1 MALTQQGSSG
11 HDIQFQAQGF
21 HRIAAALTI
30 VAAASVTTAA
40 PAEAGTVLIH
50 RPWHSIHQTGTGLNQ
65 PKVRD
70 HRTPASL
77 PKKN

>member
-1 MALTQQGSSG
+1 MTSNSRLKVFTG
-11 HDIQFQAQGF
+11 
-21 HRIAAALTI
+21 IAAALTI
-30 VAAASVTTAA
+30 VAAVSVTTAA

-77 PKKN
+77 PEKN